1 MEWETS
7 DVIALVA
14 AIGTIIAVIVTGVS
28 IYFNYRGS
36 EKRHKR
42 QLAHER
48 REAMATTAA
57 RAYMRASKLKR
68 LVSEVEKTAGIGV
81 LVSLY
86 KRVREDRGRL
96 CFCGVD
102 GQPLSLL
109 RSLKVD
115 EVVPFYADF
124 AEAAG
129 SF

>member
-1 MEWETS
+1 MDIILERVDDIYLFRLGANL
-7 DVIALVA
+7 DVA
-14 AIGTIIAVIVTGVS
+14 
-28 IYFNYRGS
+28 N
-36 EKRHKR
+36 
-42 QLAHER
+42 
-48 REAMATTAA
+48 
-57 RAYMRASKLKR
+57 
-68 LVSEVEKTAGIGV
+68 VSEMWAHMAALPRDQNLRSIVDLSRTEFVDSAGIGV

-115 EVVPFYADF
+115 EVVPIYADF